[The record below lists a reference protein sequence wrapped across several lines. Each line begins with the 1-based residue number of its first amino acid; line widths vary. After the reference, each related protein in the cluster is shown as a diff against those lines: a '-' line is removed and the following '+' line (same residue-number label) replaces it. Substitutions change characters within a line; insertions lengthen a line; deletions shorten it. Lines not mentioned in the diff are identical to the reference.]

1 VLRVADLHAAY
12 RGVPALWG
20 VTLTVEQGEIVA
32 LVGSNGAGKSTLLK
46 TIVGLLA
53 PTRGSITFDGRPI
66 GGRPP
71 DVVTAAGVG
80 YVPEGRQLFAGLTV
94 RENLQMGAY
103 LRRDRADIHRS
114 LTQVCDLFPVLRDR
128 QAQLAGTLSGGEQQM
143 VAIGRALMSEGRLL
157 LIDELSLGLAPIV
170 VDGLLKTLQHI
181 NRSGITILLV
191 EQDVR
196 TALEVASR
204 GYVIEAGRVTMSG
217 AAATLLADGRVK
229 EAYLGL

>member
-1 VLRVADLHAAY
+1 MLHVDDVHAGY

-46 TIVGLLA
+46 TIVGLLP
-53 PTRGSITFDGRPI
+53 PTQGTITFSGRPI

-71 DVVTAAGVG
+71 HEVTAAGIG
-80 YVPEGRQLFAGLTV
+80 YVPEGRQLFPGLTV
-94 RENLQMGAY
+94 RENLEMGAY
-103 LRRDRADIHRS
+103 LRGGRAEVQRS
-114 LTQVCDLFPVLRDR
+114 LAQVFDLFPVLRDR
-128 QAQLAGTLSGGEQQM
+128 QMQLAGTLSGGEQQM
-143 VAIGRALMSEGRLL
+143 VAIGRALMSEGRFL

-170 VDGLLKTLQHI
+170 VDGLLETLQRI
-181 NRSGITILLV
+181 NRSGMTILLV

-196 TALEVASR
+196 TALEVARR

-217 AAATLLADGRVK
+217 DASVLLADGRVK

>member
-1 VLRVADLHAAY
+1 M
-12 RGVPALWG
+12 
-20 VTLTVEQGEIVA
+20 
-32 LVGSNGAGKSTLLK
+32 GAFFIRNRAVFNESLEK
-46 TIVGLLA
+46 V
-53 PTRGSITFDGRPI
+53 
-66 GGRPP
+66 
-71 DVVTAAGVG
+71 
-80 YVPEGRQLFAGLTV
+80 YQLFPQLAK
-94 RENLQMGAY
+94 RKK
-103 LRRDRADIHRS
+103 
-114 LTQVCDLFPVLRDR
+114 
-128 QAQLAGTLSGGEQQM
+128 QLAGTMSGGEQQM